1 MSVTNVMK
9 SGFRKMVLL
18 CFGVLF
24 LALFSSGCATAS
36 VRDVAAGS
44 GREDII
50 EEVPDI
56 VTGDIQEG
64 IEKHIARQVALG
76 DGYFRIPFE
85 GEELQL
91 DLVRVHTEYLATLG
105 PTRHFACVDMV
116 GADGEFYD
124 IDFFMEGPRGDMKVT
139 EATVHKI
146 NGRPLYVWAQAED
159 KSWGRVPADEAS
171 NELLG
176 ILEGED
182 KFLFRYE
189 TVLPAIK
196 KEAKIWIP
204 LAQSN
209 DFQRVRVV
217 SIEAPEGYQTLTD
230 GVYGNTALF
239 FTARPQ
245 DSGKTIVIHYDVA
258 RLEKSAY
265 AGDPEEAERY
275 LAPDLKVPN
284 AEGIQ
289 ADADQIVMG
298 KEGDLMRA
306 RALYDHVIDVMDYKR
321 CGVGWGRGDVS
332 HARSFLSGNCTDFH
346 SYFIAMARS
355 VGIPAR
361 FAIGFSIP
369 SERNEGAIEGYHCWA
384 EFFADGKWWPVD
396 ISEANKFTALSM
408 YYFGHHPA
416 NRFEFTRGRDLV
428 FDPGPASG
436 PINFLAYPVMEIDGE
451 AQQAKIV
458 FGFER
463 RQEGLSLIVP

>member
-1 MSVTNVMK
+1 MEGQQRMRALSPVILV
-9 SGFRKMVLL
+9 F
-18 CFGVLF
+18 
-24 LALFSSGCATAS
+24 ALFISGCATAP
-36 VRDVAAGS
+36 VRETAGVS
-44 GREDII
+44 GQADRI

-64 IEKHIARQVALG
+64 IEQHIEEQVALG
-76 DGYFRIPFE
+76 KGYFRIPFE
-85 GEELQL
+85 GRELQL
-91 DLVRVHTEYLATLG
+91 DLVRVHTEYLATLS

-116 GADGEFYD
+116 SADGEFYD
-124 IDFFMEGPRGDMKVT
+124 VDFFMEGPRGNMKVT
-139 EATVHKI
+139 EATVHKL
-146 NGRPLYVWAQAED
+146 NGRPFYVWAQGED
-159 KSWGRVPADEAS
+159 KTWGRVPPDEAT

-189 TVLPAIK
+189 TVLPEITN
-196 KEAKIWIP
+196 EARIWIP

-217 SIEAPEGYQTLTD
+217 SVEAPEGYQTLTD
-230 GVYGNTALF
+230 GVYGNKALF
-239 FTARPQ
+239 FTASPQ
-245 DSGKTIVIHYDVA
+245 DSGKRIVIHYDVA
-258 RLEKSAY
+258 RLEKSVY
-265 AGDPEEAERY
+265 AGDPEEARRY
-275 LAPDLKVPN
+275 LAQDLKVPN
-284 AEGIQ
+284 KEGIQ
-289 ADADQIVMG
+289 AAADEIVLG

-306 RALYDHVIDVMDYKR
+306 RALYDYVIDVMDYKR

-332 HARSFLSGNCTDFH
+332 HARSALSGNCTDFH

-355 VGIPAR
+355 IGIPAR

-369 SERNEGAIEGYHCWA
+369 SERDEGAIEGYHCWA
-384 EFFADGKWWPVD
+384 EFYAEGKWWPVD

-408 YYFGHHPA
+408 YFFGHHPA

-436 PINFLAYPVMEIDGE
+436 PINFLAYPVMEVDGQ
-451 AQQAKIV
+451 AQQAKIA

-463 RQEGLSLIVP
+463 RQEGLSLLNVKSEK